1 MVMATAVRAPQTF
14 SEELGIDL
22 FSIEAGLPLDSL
34 AALVQLTGVTWA
46 DVYQIVIPARTLKH
60 RRARQQPLSVDE
72 SDRVARVARV
82 FDHAMRVFGDL
93 ERARLWME
101 RPKQR
106 FEERSPLQML
116 ASEMGARM
124 VDEMLGQIEYGMFA

>member
-1 MVMATAVRAPQTF
+1 MATATAVRAPQTF

-34 AALVQLTGVTWA
+34 ATLMQLTGMTWA

-60 RRARQQPLSVDE
+60 RRAKRQALSVEE
-72 SDRVARVARV
+72 SDRLARVART

-93 ERARLWME
+93 ERARLWLG
-101 RPKQR
+101 RPKHR
-106 FEERSPLQML
+106 FEERTPLQML
-116 ASEMGARM
+116 VSETGGRL
-124 VDEMLGQIEYGMFA
+124 VEEMLGQIEHGIFA